1 MIQELIVKRNTYAE
15 IDLDAIKSNYQFA
28 CECAPNA
35 KSIAV
40 IKANAY
46 GHGLVDVAKSLEDHV
61 PAFAVAILSE
71 AIELREAGIA
81 KPILILQGA
90 HTDNE
95 LRLAGRNNF
104 WLCIYSEHQVDLVR
118 TTSISNPVTFWFK
131 LDTGLHRLGLS
142 FEVMEK
148 SLKSLEGC
156 PWINE
161 TRVIYTHFSCSDE
174 MNNDESDL
182 QIERFCY
189 EANNLQ
195 VEEGTTLEYSLAN
208 SSAIASLEIS
218 HKQWNRPGIML
229 YGMKLFDSEHS
240 SKQKLIPAM
249 SFYSTVIGLR
259 EIKKGESVGY
269 GKKWTAEKPTKIA
282 TLSVGYA
289 DGYPRHAKN
298 GTPIL
303 INNQRVK
310 LVGRVSMDLITVD
323 VSELDDIKIGDRAEL
338 WGKNIDASE
347 VAECAETISYDLLT
361 GVSQRVPR
369 IYV

>member
-1 MIQELIVKRNTYAE
+1 MNQELIIKRNTYAE
-15 IDLDAIKSNYQFA
+15 IDLAAIKSNYEFA
-28 CECAPNA
+28 CSCAPNA
-35 KSIAV
+35 KNIAV

-46 GHGLVDVAKSLEDHV
+46 GHGLIDVAKSLEEHV
-61 PAFAVAILSE
+61 PAFAVAIMSE

-81 KPILILQGA
+81 KPILVLQGA

-95 LRLAGRNNF
+95 LRLAGQNNF
-104 WLCIYSEHQVDLVR
+104 WLCIYSAHQVDLVR
-118 TTSISNPVTFWFK
+118 TTSISNPVTLWFK

-142 FEVMEK
+142 FDAVEK

-161 TRVIYTHFSCSDE
+161 TRIIYTHFSCSDE
-174 MNNDESDL
+174 IDNDESDL
-182 QIERFCY
+182 QIEKFDFQTK
-189 EANNLQ
+189 NLH

-208 SSAIASLEIS
+208 SSAIANLESS

-229 YGMKLFDSEHS
+229 YGMKLFDSDHS

-269 GKKWTAEKPTKIA
+269 GKKWTAEKPSKIA
-282 TLSVGYA
+282 TLAVGYA

-303 INNQRVK
+303 INNQRVG

-323 VSELDDIKIGDRAEL
+323 VSDLDNVSIGDRAEL
-338 WGKNIDASE
+338 WGKNLDASE

-369 IYV
+369 IFL

>member
-15 IDLDAIKSNYQFA
+15 IDLAAIKSNYQFA
-28 CECAPNA
+28 CSCAPNT
-35 KSIAV
+35 KNIAV

-46 GHGLVDVAKSLEDHV
+46 GHGLVAVAKTLEESV
-61 PAFAVAILSE
+61 PAFAVAIMSE
-71 AIELREAGIA
+71 AIELREAGIS

-90 HTDNE
+90 ETEDE
-95 LRLAGRNNF
+95 LRLAGRNDF

-118 TTSISNPVTFWFK
+118 TTSISNPVTLWFK

-142 FEVMEK
+142 FESLNQ
-148 SLKSLEGC
+148 SLKNIEGC

-161 TRVIYTHFSCSDE
+161 TRVIYTHFSCSGE
-174 MNNDESDL
+174 MKNDETDS
-182 QIERFCY
+182 QIKKFHFQ
-189 EANNLQ
+189 AKKLKI
-195 VEEGTTLEYSLAN
+195 EEGTQIEFSLAN
-208 SSAIASLEIS
+208 SSAIAQIESS

-229 YGMKLFDSEHS
+229 YGMKLFDTAHS
-240 SKQKLIPAM
+240 SEQELTPAM
-249 SFYSTVIGLR
+249 SFYSTVIGIR
-259 EIKKGESVGY
+259 EIKVGESVGY
-269 GKKWTAEKPTKIA
+269 GKKWTAEKSTKIA

-303 INNQRVK
+303 INNQRVS

-323 VSELDDIKIGDRAEL
+323 VSELEDIKIGDRAEL
-338 WGKNIDASE
+338 WGKNLDATE

-361 GVSQRVPR
+361 GVSHRVPR